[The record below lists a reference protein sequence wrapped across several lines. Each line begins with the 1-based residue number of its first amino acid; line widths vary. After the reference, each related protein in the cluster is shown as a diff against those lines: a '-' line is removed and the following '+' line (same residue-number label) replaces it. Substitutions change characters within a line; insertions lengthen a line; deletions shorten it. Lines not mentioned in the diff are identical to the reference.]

1 MAPRTTKGRNT
12 TSTKAN
18 TKKTTRKRTT
28 SRGGAQRGANAANP
42 IAGAISSVWLSIAHA
57 IGGLFRSIGA
67 VRTDLAPEDRRDGGA
82 LTILLFGLISAGVEW
97 YNWRAHTSLG
107 LLRAP
112 LDAWHTMLGG
122 IFGQGALLIPVFCL
136 IMAWCVFRGPD
147 LIKRNNRVAVGSFIM
162 LVAASLF
169 FARHAGHPTFAD
181 GFDAVWAGGG
191 VAGVLL
197 GTPIVRVSGGIAFV
211 EILIHLLLGIAGLM
225 VLTNTPIR
233 QVVPRTLHLV
243 GLALGEKPNGTTRT
257 SVKDSPSDATQTVD
271 LNAEEHDR
279 SYLYEDEKPAR
290 TAPKSGGLFSRLR
303 GWLGFAPA
311 ESTDSS
317 LDEYAGD
324 EAFVSAVVDETHPET
339 TQMPVQPEDPAQ
351 DSAQQAR
358 PAAKPN
364 RLSRLPGRLNQ
375 APAAQ
380 GASAQGSSAQ
390 GTSTQNSAYSSS
402 PDLFDVEAS
411 DAPAARLDQVQRAA
425 VANGRVNCIPGEEP
439 LFDVEAYD
447 GFGASEEAAPQT
459 KPHQTVNP
467 AQSAAQPAGSASA
480 SQAPAASAAQP
491 PIPTRMH
498 SPGAHPKNAAPA
510 ASRAPEAGAS
520 RPLQNNTQVATTEQ
534 ARGEQVVQSS
544 RGTYVLPSEEMLV
557 SGPPAKESSE
567 VNEHVVEA
575 LTSVLE
581 QFKVDAQVTGFSRGP
596 TVTRYE
602 IELGPATKVERVTAL
617 SKNIA
622 YAVASPDVRI
632 LSPIPGKSA
641 IGIEIPNTDRETVA
655 LGDVLRSPQA
665 HANHHPMVMGVGKDV
680 EGGFVLANLAKM
692 PHMLV
697 AGATGAGKSSFVNS
711 MITSILMRAT
721 PDQVRLV
728 MVDPKRVELTAYEGI
743 PHLITPIITNPKKA
757 AEALQWVV
765 REMDARYDDLAHYG
779 YKHVDDFNKAV
790 REGKVQPDPGSKRT
804 VHEYPYLLV
813 IVDELADLMMVA
825 PRDVEEAIVRITQL
839 ARAAGIHLVL
849 ATQRPSV
856 DVVTGLIKANVPSR
870 MAFATSSVTDSRV
883 VLDQPGAEK
892 LIGQGD
898 ALFLPMGAS
907 KPMRVQ
913 GAWVSESEIH
923 AVVEH
928 VKKQAPTI
936 YREDVMVSAAKK
948 QIDEEIGDDLDDLL
962 QAAEIVITTQFGSTS
977 MLQRKLRMGFAKA
990 GRIMD
995 LLESQGVVGPS
1006 EGSKAREVLIRPDD
1020 LQATLARIRG
1030 EEPPA
1035 TDPYANAVDPG
1046 EAVTD
1051 YFDEPDDE
1059 GSEDAWQLTGR

>member
-42 IAGAISSVWLSIAHA
+42 VAGAISSVWLSIAHA

-147 LIKRNNRVAVGSFIM
+147 LIKRNNRVALGSFIM
-162 LVAASLF
+162 LVATSLF
-169 FARHAGHPTFAD
+169 FARHVGHPTFAD

-271 LNAEEHDR
+271 LSAEEHDR
-279 SYLYEDEKPAR
+279 SYLYGDDEKPAR
-290 TAPKSGGLFSRLR
+290 PAKKSGGLFSRLR

-311 ESTDSS
+311 APTDSS

-339 TQMPVQPEDPAQ
+339 TQMPVQPADSAQ
-351 DSAQQAR
+351 DSAQGSAQQAR

-380 GASAQGSSAQ
+380 GASA
-390 GTSTQNSAYSSS
+390 QNSAYSSS

-425 VANGRVNCIPGEEP
+425 VANGRVNRIPGEEP

-447 GFGASEEAAPQT
+447 GFGGAEEAAPQT
-459 KPHQTVNP
+459 KPHQVVNQCAAP
-467 AQSAAQPAGSASA
+467 ASAAP
-480 SQAPAASAAQP
+480 AAQP

-498 SPGAHPKNAAPA
+498 SPGAHSKNAAPA

-544 RGTYVLPSEEMLV
+544 RGAYVLPSEEMLV

-575 LTSVLE
+575 LTNVLE

-790 REGKVQPDPGSKRT
+790 REGKVQPEPGSKRT

-1006 EGSKAREVLIRPDD
+1006 EGSKAREVLVRPDD

-1035 TDPYANAVDPG
+1035 ADPYANAVDPG
-1046 EAVTD
+1046 EPVTD
-1051 YFDEPDDE
+1051 YFDESDDE

>member
-42 IAGAISSVWLSIAHA
+42 VAGAISSVWLSIAHA

-112 LDAWHTMLGG
+112 LEAWHTMLGG
-122 IFGQGALLIPVFCL
+122 IFGQGALLIPVLSL

-147 LIKRNNRVAVGSFIM
+147 LIKRNNRVALGSFIM
-162 LVAASLF
+162 LVATSLF

-191 VAGVLL
+191 VVGVLL
-197 GTPIVRVSGGIAFV
+197 GTPIVRVSGGIAFF

-257 SVKDSPSDATQTVD
+257 SAKDSPSDATQTVD

-279 SYLYEDEKPAR
+279 SYLYGDDEKPAR
-290 TAPKSGGLFSRLR
+290 SAQKSGGLFARLR

-311 ESTDSS
+311 ASTDSS

-339 TQMPVQPEDPAQ
+339 TQMPVHPADSAQ
-351 DSAQQAR
+351 DSAQQTR
-358 PAAKPN
+358 SAAKPN

-380 GASAQGSSAQ
+380 GASAQGNSA
-390 GTSTQNSAYSSS
+390 QNSAYSSS

-425 VANGRVNCIPGEEP
+425 VANGRVNRIPGEEP

-459 KPHQTVNP
+459 KPHQVVNP
-467 AQSAAQPAGSASA
+467 AQSAAQPA
-480 SQAPAASAAQP
+480 SQAPAAPAAQP

-498 SPGAHPKNAAPA
+498 SPGAHPKNA

-575 LTSVLE
+575 LTNVLE

-936 YREDVMVSAAKK
+936 YREDVMVSASKK

-1035 TDPYANAVDPG
+1035 ADPYANAVDPG